1 MTKRHVSKRVEGLD
15 FARALAMFGMLVVN
29 FGVITGADGNGPT
42 WLIWVQSLFQG
53 RASAIFVILAGIG
66 IALMTAKAR
75 TTESQILIKQNNRN
89 LRKRSL
95 FLFVLGMILYA
106 VGWSGDILHY
116 YGVYMLIASFFF
128 VSSNKTIILLTS
140 VVLVTA
146 QTFQIIFNY
155 MAGWDPEQF
164 LLEYLDFWTVE
175 GFLRNLF
182 FNGYHPVLPW
192 ICFFFIGLILGRLD
206 LTNDTVRKKLLIA
219 GFSITVL
226 TKIMSEILMNVTT
239 KSVLDADSAWFLFE
253 TGPIPPNVFYIVSN
267 TATALIVIVG
277 SIYVTERFAENGL
290 IRAMIHT
297 GQLTLTHY
305 VSHVFIGIGILI
317 VLNRLEHQTIA
328 FSLLF
333 SCLFFVGS
341 MLFSVLW
348 RRKYNRGP
356 IEIIMRKVTK

>member
-1 MTKRHVSKRVEGLD
+1 MTKRHVSKRIEGLD
-15 FARALAMFGMLVVN
+15 FARAVAMFGMFVVN
-29 FGVITGADGNGPT
+29 FGVITGAEGNGPT

-75 TTESQILIKQNNRN
+75 TTESHILIKQIKWI
-89 LRKRSL
+89 LWKRSL

-116 YGVYMLIASFFF
+116 YGVYMLIASFFC

-140 VVLVTA
+140 VLLVTA

-226 TKIMSEILMNVTT
+226 TEIMSKILMNVTT

-277 SIYVTERFAENGL
+277 SIYITERFAENRL

-305 VSHVFIGIGILI
+305 VSHVLIGIGILI

-356 IEIIMRKVTK
+356 IEMIMRKVTK

>member
-1 MTKRHVSKRVEGLD
+1 MTKGQVSKRMEGLD
-15 FARALAMFGMLVVN
+15 FARALAMFGMFVVN

-42 WLIWVQSLFQG
+42 WLIGVQNLFQG
-53 RASAIFVILAGIG
+53 RASAIFVILAGLG

-75 TTESQILIKQNNRN
+75 ATESPFLKQQNRKT
-89 LRKRSL
+89 LWKRAL

-116 YGVYMLIASFFF
+116 YGVYMLIASFFI
-128 VSSNKTIILLTS
+128 VSSSTTIMLLTS
-140 VVLVTA
+140 ALLVTA

-155 MAGWDPEQF
+155 MAGWDPDQF

-175 GFLRNLF
+175 GFVRNLF

-192 ICFFFIGLILGRLD
+192 FCFFFIGLILGRLD
-206 LTNDTVRKKLLIA
+206 LTDATVRKKLLIA

-226 TKIMSEILMNVTT
+226 TEILSKILINVTT
-239 KSVLDADSAWFLFE
+239 KSLLDTDSAWFLFE
-253 TGPIPPNVFYIVSN
+253 TGPIPPNVLYIVSN
-267 TATALIVIVG
+267 TATALIVIVV
-277 SIYVTERFAENGL
+277 SLYIAEKFAENGL
-290 IRAMIHT
+290 IRAIIQT

-305 VSHVFIGIGILI
+305 VSHVFLGIGILI
-317 VLNRLEHQTIA
+317 VFHRLEHQTIA
-328 FSLLF
+328 FSLLYA
-333 SCLFFVGS
+333 CLFFIGS

>member
-1 MTKRHVSKRVEGLD
+1 MTKVHASQRIEGLD

-29 FGVITGADGNGPT
+29 FGVITGAEGNGPT
-42 WLIWVQSLFQG
+42 WLIGVQSLFQG

-75 TTESQILIKQNNRN
+75 ATESPSLIQQNRKT
-89 LRKRSL
+89 LWKRSL
-95 FLFVLGMILYA
+95 FLFVLGMVLYA

-116 YGVYMLIASFFF
+116 YGVYMLIASFFI
-128 VSSNKTIILLTS
+128 VSSNKTILLLTS
-140 VVLVTA
+140 VLLVTA
-146 QTFQIIFNY
+146 QTFQVIFNY
-155 MAGWDPEQF
+155 MAGWNPQQF
-164 LLEYLDFWTVE
+164 LLEYLDFWTLE

-192 ICFFFIGLILGRLD
+192 ICFFFIGLVLGRFD
-206 LTNDTVRKKLLIA
+206 LTKDTIRKKLLIA
-219 GFSITVL
+219 GLAITVV
-226 TKIMSEILMNVTT
+226 TEVMSKVLMNVTT

-267 TATALIVIVG
+267 TATALIVIVV
-277 SIYVTERFAENGL
+277 SIYIAEKFAENGL
-290 IRAMIHT
+290 IRAIIHT

-356 IEIIMRKVTK
+356 MEIIMRKVTK